1 MLQNFRKDSNVWR
14 NLQSKDSSMEF
25 PSKLI
30 GNAVEE
36 FSRLP
41 GIGKKTA
48 LRLTLHLLKLPV
60 EDVQHFGLAI
70 TTLREKIQYCKTCFN
85 ISDDEI
91 CSICANKSRKQ
102 DLVCI
107 VESMRDVLAIENT
120 QNYNGVYHVL
130 GGVISPLEGIGP
142 EKLKI
147 DALFERIKTT
157 EINEIIMALSPTM
170 EGDTTVFYITKKLN
184 ESPNDIKITTLAR
197 GVAFGGELQYV
208 DEVTLSRALVMRRP
222 YESSI

>member
-1 MLQNFRKDSNVWR
+1 
-14 NLQSKDSSMEF
+14 MEF

-30 GNAVEE
+30 ANAVEE

-48 LRLTLHLLKLPV
+48 LRLVLHLLKLPV
-60 EDVQHFGLAI
+60 EDVQQFGSAI
-70 TTLREKIQYCKTCFN
+70 VTMREKIQYCKTCFN

-91 CSICANKSRKQ
+91 CSISSNKARKK
-102 DLVCI
+102 DMVCI

-120 QNYNGVYHVL
+120 QNFNGVYHVL
-130 GGVISPLEGIGP
+130 GGVISPLEGISP

-147 DALFERIKTT
+147 ESLFERIKAT
-157 EINEIIMALSPTM
+157 EVNEIIMALSPTM

-184 ESPNDIKITTLAR
+184 ETPNNVKVTTLAR

-222 YESSI
+222 YESGH

>member
-1 MLQNFRKDSNVWR
+1 
-14 NLQSKDSSMEF
+14 MEF

-30 GNAVEE
+30 ERAVEE

-48 LRLTLHLLKLPV
+48 LRMVLHMLKQPL
-60 EDVQHFGLAI
+60 ENVQQFGAAI
-70 TTLREKIQYCKTCFN
+70 TKMREDIKYCQICFN
-85 ISDDEI
+85 VSDNDT
-91 CSICANKSRKQ
+91 CSICTNKARKQ
-102 DLVCI
+102 ELVCI

-120 QNYNGVYHVL
+120 QNFNGVYHVL

-147 DALFERIKTT
+147 EALFDRLKSTDV
-157 EINEIIMALSPTM
+157 NELIMALSPTM
-170 EGDTTVFYITKKLN
+170 EGDTTVFYITKKIQELN
-184 ESPNDIKITTLAR
+184 REIKITTLAR

-222 YESSI
+222 YESGS

>member
-1 MLQNFRKDSNVWR
+1 L
-14 NLQSKDSSMEF
+14 SKFVVKQRTMEF

-30 GNAVEE
+30 ANAVEE

-48 LRLTLHLLKLPV
+48 LRLVLHLLKLPV
-60 EDVQHFGLAI
+60 EDVQKFGSAI
-70 TTLREKIQYCKTCFN
+70 VTMREKIQYCKICFN

-91 CSICANKSRKQ
+91 CSICSNKARKK
-102 DLVCI
+102 DMVCI

-120 QNYNGVYHVL
+120 QNFNGVYHVL

-147 DALFERIKTT
+147 DSLFDRIKTT

-184 ESPNDIKITTLAR
+184 ESPNNVKITTLAR

-222 YESSI
+222 YESGH

>member
-1 MLQNFRKDSNVWR
+1 
-14 NLQSKDSSMEF
+14 MEF

-30 GNAVEE
+30 ANAVEE

-48 LRLTLHLLKLPV
+48 LRLVLHLLKLPV
-60 EDVQHFGLAI
+60 EDVQKFGSAI
-70 TTLREKIQYCKTCFN
+70 VTMREKIQYCKICFN

-91 CSICANKSRKQ
+91 CSICSNKARKK
-102 DLVCI
+102 DMVCI

-120 QNYNGVYHVL
+120 QNFNGVYHVL

-147 DALFERIKTT
+147 DSLFDRIKTT

-184 ESPNDIKITTLAR
+184 ESPNNVKITTLAR

-222 YESSI
+222 YESGH

>member
-1 MLQNFRKDSNVWR
+1 M
-14 NLQSKDSSMEF
+14 SKFVVKQRTMEF

-30 GNAVEE
+30 ANAVEE

-48 LRLTLHLLKLPV
+48 LRLVLHLLKLPV
-60 EDVQHFGLAI
+60 EDVQKFGSAI
-70 TTLREKIQYCKTCFN
+70 VTMREKIQYCKICFN

-91 CSICANKSRKQ
+91 CSICSNKARKK
-102 DLVCI
+102 DMVCI

-120 QNYNGVYHVL
+120 QNFNGVYHVL

-147 DALFERIKTT
+147 DSLFDRIKTT

-184 ESPNDIKITTLAR
+184 ESPNNVKITTLAR

-222 YESSI
+222 YESGH

>member
-1 MLQNFRKDSNVWR
+1 
-14 NLQSKDSSMEF
+14 MEF

-30 GNAVEE
+30 EKAVEE

-48 LRLTLHLLKLPV
+48 LRMVLHMLKQPV
-60 EDVQHFGLAI
+60 ESAQQFGAAI
-70 TTLREKIQYCKTCFN
+70 TKMREEIMYCQICFN
-85 ISDDEI
+85 VSDHET
-91 CSICANKSRKQ
+91 CSICLNKARKHE
-102 DLVCI
+102 LVCI
-107 VESMRDVLAIENT
+107 VESMQDVLAIENT
-120 QNYNGVYHVL
+120 QNFNGVYHVL

-147 DALFERIKTT
+147 EALFERLQSS

-170 EGDTTVFYITKKLN
+170 EGDTTVFYLTKK
-184 ESPNDIKITTLAR
+184 IKELTDKITITTLAR

-222 YESSI
+222 YENG

>member
-1 MLQNFRKDSNVWR
+1 LYT
-14 NLQSKDSSMEF
+14 SKNEQRIMEF

-30 GNAVEE
+30 ANAVEE

-48 LRLTLHLLKLPV
+48 LRLVLHLLKIPV
-60 EDVQHFGLAI
+60 EDVQQFGSAI
-70 TTLREKIQYCKTCFN
+70 VTMREKIQYCKTCFN

-91 CSICANKSRKQ
+91 CSICSNRARKK
-102 DLVCI
+102 DMVCI

-120 QNYNGVYHVL
+120 QNFNGVYHVL

-157 EINEIIMALSPTM
+157 EVNELIMALSPTM

-184 ESPNDIKITTLAR
+184 ESPNNIKITTLAR

-222 YESSI
+222 YESGH

>member
-1 MLQNFRKDSNVWR
+1 
-14 NLQSKDSSMEF
+14 MEF

-30 GNAVEE
+30 ANAVEE

-48 LRLTLHLLKLPV
+48 LRLVLHLLKMPV
-60 EDVQHFGLAI
+60 EDVQQFGSAI
-70 TTLREKIQYCKTCFN
+70 VTMREKIQYCKTCFN

-91 CSICANKSRKQ
+91 CSICSNKARKK
-102 DLVCI
+102 DMVCI

-120 QNYNGVYHVL
+120 QNFNGVYHVL

-147 DALFERIKTT
+147 DPLFERIKTT
-157 EINEIIMALSPTM
+157 EVNEIIMALSPTM

-184 ESPNDIKITTLAR
+184 ESPNNVKITTLAR

-222 YESSI
+222 YESGH